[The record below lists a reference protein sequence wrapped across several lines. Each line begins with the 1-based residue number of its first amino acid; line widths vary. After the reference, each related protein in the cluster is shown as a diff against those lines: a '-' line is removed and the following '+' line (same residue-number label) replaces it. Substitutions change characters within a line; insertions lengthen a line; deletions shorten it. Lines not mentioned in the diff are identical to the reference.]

1 MVMAKIKSNGNLE
14 EEHRNLKSDDLYSG
28 STLFATVQADYSL
41 SASEYMMLK
50 STWVSM
56 HVWAVNI
63 LFVTLGF
70 ALSILPK
77 FISTLMSDA
86 GNPSVIS
93 AVTSA
98 EWITLAG
105 GCIIVIILWV
115 IGCLLPNDRKE
126 IMKSIKNH
134 FKLSPKIRQ
143 RVGR

>member
-1 MVMAKIKSNGNLE
+1 MAKNNVKE
-14 EEHRNLKSDDLYSG
+14 EEDHQQLKSDDLYSG

-63 LFVTLGF
+63 FFVTLGY
-70 ALSILPK
+70 ALSIFPK
-77 FISTLMSDA
+77 FISVVLDGA
-86 GNPSVIS
+86 GTPVS
-93 AVTSA
+93 SA
-98 EWITLAG
+98 EWITLAI
-105 GCIIVIILWV
+105 GCAIVFVLWV

-126 IMKSIKNH
+126 IMKSIKKH
-134 FKLSPKIRQ
+134 FKVSPKVRQ